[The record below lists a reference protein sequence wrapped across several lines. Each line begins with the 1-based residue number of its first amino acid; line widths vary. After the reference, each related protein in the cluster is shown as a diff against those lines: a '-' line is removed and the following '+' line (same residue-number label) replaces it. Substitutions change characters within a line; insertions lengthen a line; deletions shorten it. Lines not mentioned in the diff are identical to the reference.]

1 MADNEKDV
9 ADEIGQFT
17 DNLLDSVTWRK
28 RYNQKTDAEK
38 ARFWRNFAGLFDSE
52 DLDDSDDPLTPEEI
66 ESSRKVAE
74 RLRRFADLYERKAS
88 ESEREQSAT
97 VHLNAD
103 RNMSKETGEAL
114 GAMASAAVQ
123 ALESGQLGHKWTPA
137 IGMHVRFVRGARTEQ
152 VALLEAKVAKVVDV
166 LERGK
171 TPTLYRV
178 EANGVSDWFLAEEL
192 QAPDPD

>member
-1 MADNEKDV
+1 MADNEKGV

-17 DNLLDSVTWRK
+17 DNLLASVTWRK

-38 ARFWRNFAGLFDSE
+38 ARFWRNFAQLFDNE

-66 ESSRKVAE
+66 ESSRKMAE
-74 RLRRFADLYERKAS
+74 RLRRFADLYERKAKMA
-88 ESEREQSAT
+88 RAT

-103 RNMSKETGEAL
+103 PAMTDETREAL
-114 GAMASAAVQ
+114 GAMVSAAVQ
-123 ALESGQLGHKWTPA
+123 ALETGQLDHKWTPA
-137 IGMHVRFVRGARTEQ
+137 IGMHVRFMRGARTEQ